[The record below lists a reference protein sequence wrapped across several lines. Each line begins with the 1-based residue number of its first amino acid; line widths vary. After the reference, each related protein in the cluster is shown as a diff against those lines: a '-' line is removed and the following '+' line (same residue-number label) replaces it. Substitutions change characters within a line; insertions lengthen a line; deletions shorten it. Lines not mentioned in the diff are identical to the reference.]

1 MCPTDNICLTRC
13 APTFRFSLSR
23 YPVWIQ
29 KGSNTTQELQENIKM
44 MGYTKVTLA
53 EGIPNKYEHRV
64 KVDDFNRTIK
74 RKHEIRSQVIE
85 IFPGLKVEF
94 VIRKAPK
101 PLNGVQYFKQGVP
114 VYAIEPDVLFFLEI
128 EKQNVSESDVATLAG
143 EVKVNMDGEVGVFKI
158 GDYEKDVYEG
168 FTKGKIT
175 INTQKGYNKKI
186 FGFSFYKKKKKRDEK
201 TSCIYSP
208 NTDEKT
214 SLEVDFTLYNPGM
227 LLVTS

>member
-1 MCPTDNICLTRC
+1 M
-13 APTFRFSLSR
+13 
-23 YPVWIQ
+23 
-29 KGSNTTQELQENIKM
+29 GNIKM
-44 MGYTKVTLA
+44 KGYTEVTLA

-101 PLNGVQYFKQGVP
+101 PLNGVQYFKQAVP

-128 EKQNVSESDVATLAG
+128 EKQNVSGSDVATLAG
-143 EVKVNMDGEVGVFKI
+143 EVKVNMAGEVGVFKI
-158 GDYEKDVYEG
+158 GNYEKDVYEG
-168 FTKGKIT
+168 FTKGKLT
-175 INTQKGYNKKI
+175 INAHKEYNEKI
-186 FGFSFYKKKKKRDEK
+186 FAFYFYSPKRDEK